1 MRVLRSTV
9 IAAAL
14 LWIAAAASAQ
24 DKCLVK
30 GSFGGKPVNLTSCAV
45 AFYDGKSV
53 TIWFTEAPLA
63 GEELDTFRLS
73 SYPKNK
79 DPQNKPRTMLSL
91 AFCVGAS
98 PSAAAIKEVSI
109 EANHASSP
117 MLSQSWVL
125 DYPQEKDVKVVKL
138 AGAAKP
144 GGRISGKVAG
154 TKKEQDRVFTFD
166 ADFDVQLPQK
176 QAGAGLSCP

>member
-1 MRVLRSTV
+1 MRVRPIVCVS
-9 IAAAL
+9 AL
-14 LWIAAAASAQ
+14 LLLAASASAQ

-30 GSFGGKPVNLTSCAV
+30 GSFGGKPVSLSNCAV

-63 GEELDTFRLS
+63 GDELDAFRLS

-98 PSAAAIKEVSI
+98 PSPAAIKEVSI
-109 EANHASSP
+109 DVNHSSSP
-117 MLSQSWVL
+117 MLSRSWVL

-138 AGAAKP
+138 AGAPKP

-154 TKKEQDRVFTFD
+154 TRKEQDSVFTFD